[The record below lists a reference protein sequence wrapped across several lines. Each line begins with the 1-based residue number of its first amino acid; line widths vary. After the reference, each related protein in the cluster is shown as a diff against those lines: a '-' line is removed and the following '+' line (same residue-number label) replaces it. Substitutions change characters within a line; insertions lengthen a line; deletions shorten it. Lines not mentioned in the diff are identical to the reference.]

1 MQSAIE
7 RYLKEKNYPL
17 SIVRSREFHNSQE
30 ILHAKAISLR
40 QQGKGKRPNKSQPLT
55 SEEES
60 SLWLKGQLGDFNGKV
75 LTNVNFKNLT
85 EQLGFRG
92 RQEHYD
98 AYVEDFVIRQQEDGS
113 EVVEFREGPTK
124 TRSGGLTISRRTT
137 PQAMYSTD
145 GGKTDPVRLFKLWLS
160 KRPDGMKDKGPLYLS
175 VINRPKSNDIWY
187 TKIRMGENTIGNIM
201 KSMASCL
208 KTNKKLTNHSMRKTL
223 VSKLKKSG
231 QPRNVICEITGHA
244 RESSLDD
251 YDEIDENQRKELSH
265 IISGFK
271 VVPNENGPNDVSN
284 QNSTAAKAPTI
295 QNTVQQPVLHQRA
308 PLVPINRAQQQGQMH
323 QAMEFLNP
331 DFQAAGFAGF
341 PPSCP
346 SQFQYRMAALTCAG
360 NTAASSQNYTGC
372 TFNFFSQENAMPQP
386 QPQKKRR
393 AYIIESDDED

>member
-1 MQSAIE
+1 M
-7 RYLKEKNYPL
+7 
-17 SIVRSREFHNSQE
+17 
-30 ILHAKAISLR
+30 
-40 QQGKGKRPNKSQPLT
+40 
-55 SEEES
+55 
-60 SLWLKGQLGDFNGKV
+60 
-75 LTNVNFKNLT
+75 TNVNFKNLT

-124 TRSGGLTISRRTT
+124 ARSGGLTISRRTT

-308 PLVPINRAQQQGQMH
+308 PLVPINRVQQQGQMH

-331 DFQAAGFAGF
+331 DFQAAGFEGF

-346 SQFQYRMAALTCAG
+346 PVSVPHGSVRFGNHAYDFKPNCTPLSSITIINHSFLSTSLILTHGKEIVPILASNGKNNQTSNLQFL
-360 NTAASSQNYTGC
+360 NTQNGMVFAFDGT
-372 TFNFFSQENAMPQP
+372 
-386 QPQKKRR
+386 
-393 AYIIESDDED
+393 

>member
-1 MQSAIE
+1 MNVFKSWCQSRHLENVNIETMAPEELDNILSKFYAEVKKRDGDDYEPECLKIMQSAIE

-55 SEEES
+55 SEEKS

-85 EQLGFRG
+85 DQLGFRG

-208 KTNKKLTNHSMRKTL
+208 KTNKKLTNHSVAS
-223 VSKLKKSG
+223 VSS
-231 QPRNVICEITGHA
+231 R
-244 RESSLDD
+244 
-251 YDEIDENQRKELSH
+251 
-265 IISGFK
+265 
-271 VVPNENGPNDVSN
+271 
-284 QNSTAAKAPTI
+284 
-295 QNTVQQPVLHQRA
+295 
-308 PLVPINRAQQQGQMH
+308 
-323 QAMEFLNP
+323 
-331 DFQAAGFAGF
+331 GF